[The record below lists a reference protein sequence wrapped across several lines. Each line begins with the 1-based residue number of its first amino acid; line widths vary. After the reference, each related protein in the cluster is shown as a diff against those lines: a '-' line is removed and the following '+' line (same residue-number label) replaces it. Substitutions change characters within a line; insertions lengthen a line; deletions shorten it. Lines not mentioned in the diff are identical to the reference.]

1 MSSLPPT
8 ILCAGRRMVMLSN
21 GDILLTRSEISEKTA
36 ATYPDL
42 LIENNIPEIR
52 EAALTSM
59 RALLLITNVME
70 LFSFD
75 DLFSTALEQLAN
87 RTKELE
93 DDLLTELPD
102 IHASTQSIL
111 SITDGGET
119 LWSDFL
125 GE

>member
-1 MSSLPPT
+1 
-8 ILCAGRRMVMLSN
+8 MVMLSN
-21 GDILLTRSEISEKTA
+21 GDILLTRSEIAEKTA

-75 DLFSTALEQLAN
+75 DLFSTALEQLSN

-125 GE
+125 DE